1 MDFNFTSQQDTITDD
16 VLDGLFVNSDNVLKP
31 ATDEPKGTNVLEN
44 KTIGNVLD
52 NVKKPE
58 TVTEPEPKVETKTT
72 PEIEAV
78 LDSTIPALAESGDNP
93 EPAAESDKKP
103 GRPSTDKSSIVSY
116 LAAKIEANE
125 YGIPEDEP
133 YDSTKQKLSE
143 YLNTLSEEKLHSLLD
158 TNQKALIDEVRAQ
171 TPKEF
176 FDSLPEELQY
186 AAAYVAEGGQDM
198 KALFKALSHVEEI
211 KELDPE
217 KDTDHIPILQSY
229 LRASTKLTDN
239 QITEQIDEWKEA
251 DKLGKKAKE
260 FKPALDDMQKQQVEA
275 HIRQANEQKK
285 QQQEL
290 AQFYSHNIYKAIEN
304 NTLAGIK
311 LDKRMASDMAE
322 RMLTTQ
328 PGPWSGR
335 PVNSLGYGLEKAQ
348 YTQPDYEAVM
358 LADWVLND
366 KAGFLEAMK
375 IAGGNEKTEKAVKLI
390 KMNQGTGASEPI
402 KVAADTRPV
411 KRIPN
416 NKHAMGRN

>member
-1 MDFNFTSQQDTITDD
+1 MDFNFTSQQDTVTENI
-16 VLDGLFVNSDNVLKP
+16 LDSLFVNSDSVLTSTPEQPK
-31 ATDEPKGTNVLEN
+31 ATNILEN
-44 KTIGNVLD
+44 NSIDKVLD
-52 NVKKPE
+52 NTQKPE
-58 TVTEPEPKVETKTT
+58 DKEPKVEPKTT

-78 LDSTIPALAESGDNP
+78 LDSTLTTLAETPVDDTEP
-93 EPAAESDKKP
+93 EKKP

-125 YGIPEDEP
+125 YGIPEDAQ
-133 YDSTKQKLSE
+133 YDSTKQSIND
-143 YLNTLSEEKLHSLLD
+143 YLANLPEKDLHALLD

-176 FDSLPEELQY
+176 FESLPEELQD
-186 AAAYVAEGGQDM
+186 AARYVAEGGQDM
-198 KALFKALSHVEEI
+198 KALFKALAYVEEI

-217 KDTDHIPILQSY
+217 KETDHIPILQSY

-239 QITEQIDEWKEA
+239 QITEQIEEWKEA

-285 QQQEL
+285 HQQEL
-290 AQFYSHNIYKAIEN
+290 AQFYSHNIYKTLEN

-311 LDKRMASDMAE
+311 LDKRMAADMAD

-348 YTQPDYEAVM
+348 YIEPDYEAVM

-366 KAGFLEAMK
+366 KKGFLEAMK
-375 IAGGNEKTEKAVKLI
+375 IAGGNEKIEKTVKLI
-390 KMNQGTGASEPI
+390 KMNQGTGAAEPV
-402 KVAADTRPV
+402 KVTDTKPV

-416 NKHAMGRN
+416 NRHAMSR